1 MFDQRIY
8 ESNGLFYLR
17 WIARILSLATLSIL
31 FFFFIGEGF
40 DVSKIGLN
48 EWLGLMFFPLG
59 LVIGLMIS
67 WRNEGFGG
75 AISVISLFAF
85 YFIYGLI
92 LSGRIWQGWTFIMF
106 AIPGFLFLVYW
117 LFLPER
123 MSGLRHI

>member
-17 WIARILSLATLSIL
+17 WIARILSLATISIL

-40 DVSKIGLN
+40 DFSKIGLN
-48 EWLGLMFFPLG
+48 EWLGLTFFPLG

-67 WRNEGFGG
+67 WRNEGLGG

-92 LSGRIWQGWTFIMF
+92 LNGRIWQGWTFIMF

-123 MSGLRHI
+123 MRGLRHI

>member
-17 WIARILSLATLSIL
+17 WIARILSLATISIL

-40 DVSKIGLN
+40 DFSKIGLN

-67 WRNEGFGG
+67 WRNEGLGG

-92 LSGRIWQGWTFIMF
+92 LNGRIWQGWTFIMF

-123 MSGLRHI
+123 MRGLRHI

>member
-17 WIARILSLATLSIL
+17 WIARILSLATISIL

-67 WRNEGFGG
+67 WRNEGLGG

-92 LSGRIWQGWTFIMF
+92 LNGRIWQGWTFIMF

-123 MSGLRHI
+123 MRGLRHI